1 MIIMKQ
7 RSTLITLIMA
17 ICSLVPFSC
26 TKENISL
33 AELQL
38 GKWEVEKFKK
48 TKGSPFLKAENS
60 YTLAFTSDSSIVV
73 ILDENRC
80 EGTYHIRSD
89 ENIDFS
95 TLFCT
100 YTCCDTE
107 YATDF
112 VRLIPFMTK
121 YSSRGNQLILE
132 GQGQIVLKRIE

>member
-1 MIIMKQ
+1 MGQGTRLTMLIVA
-7 RSTLITLIMA
+7 TL
-17 ICSLVPFSC
+17 SLVVFSC

-48 TKGSPFLKAENS
+48 TKGSSFVKAENS

-95 TLFCT
+95 TLPCT
-100 YTCCDTE
+100 YLCCDTE
-107 YATDF
+107 YALDF

>member
-1 MIIMKQ
+1 MKQ
-7 RSTLITLIMA
+7 RSILITLTIA
-17 ICSLVPFSC
+17 TLGFLLFSC

-48 TKGSPFLKAENS
+48 TKGSSFLKAEKS

-73 ILDENRC
+73 RLDKNRC
-80 EGTYHIRSD
+80 EGTYQISND
-89 ENIDFS
+89 ENISFS
-95 TLFCT
+95 TLSCT
-100 YTCCDTE
+100 YLCCDTE
-107 YATDF
+107 YAMDF
-112 VRLIPFMTK
+112 SRLIPFMTK

>member
-1 MIIMKQ
+1 MKQ
-7 RSTLITLIMA
+7 RSILITLA
-17 ICSLVPFSC
+17 IATLGVVLFSC
-26 TKENISL
+26 TKENTSL

-38 GKWEVEKFKK
+38 GKWEVEKFKM
-48 TKGSPFLKAENS
+48 TNGSSFLKAENS

-73 ILDENRC
+73 RLDKNRC

-95 TLFCT
+95 TLPCT
-100 YTCCDTE
+100 YLCCDTE
-107 YATDF
+107 YALDF

-132 GQGQIVLKRIE
+132 GQGQIVLKKIE

>member
-1 MIIMKQ
+1 MGQGTRLTMLIVA
-7 RSTLITLIMA
+7 TL
-17 ICSLVPFSC
+17 SLVVFSC

-48 TKGSPFLKAENS
+48 TKGSSFVKAENS

>member
-1 MIIMKQ
+1 MKQ
-7 RSTLITLIMA
+7 RSILITLA
-17 ICSLVPFSC
+17 IATLGFLLFSC

-48 TKGSPFLKAENS
+48 TKGSSFLKSENS
-60 YTLAFTSDSSIVV
+60 YTLTFTSDSSIVV
-73 ILDENRC
+73 RLDKNRC

-95 TLFCT
+95 TSFCT
-100 YTCCDTE
+100 YNCCDTE

-121 YSSRGNQLILE
+121 YSSRGNQLVLE